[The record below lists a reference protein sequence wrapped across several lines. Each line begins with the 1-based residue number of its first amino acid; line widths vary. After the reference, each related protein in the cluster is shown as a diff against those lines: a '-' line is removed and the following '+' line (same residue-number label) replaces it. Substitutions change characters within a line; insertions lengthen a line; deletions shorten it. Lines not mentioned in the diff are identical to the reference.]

1 MMIRINLLPVR
12 QAAKK
17 EAGRQFLVVTVGVL
31 LLTLGGNFL
40 WWRARDAE
48 LQKKTDAVNAAA
60 QRIAELDRVIGE
72 VNNLEK
78 KRKEVQQKLDE
89 LEKLK
94 KKKGGPVRMMDAL
107 ATCIP
112 PKAQVLE
119 FVEDKGGVK
128 LTGLAESHEDVSDFL
143 RGLNAIV
150 WTPKGLGRVV
160 ERKREAPQARVELLT
175 SEGAMEDFAVND
187 LGYFFSGIELKSSEQ
202 TNAPATANNK
212 TDRKIVKFEVAM
224 SANYAI

>member
-17 EAGRQFLVVTVGVL
+17 EAGRQFLVISVGVL
-31 LLTLGGNFL
+31 ILTLGGNFL
-40 WWRARDAE
+40 WYRSRDAE
-48 LQKKTDAVNAAA
+48 LKKKTDAVNAAV
-60 QRIAELDRVIGE
+60 QRIAELDKVIGE

-78 KRKEVQQKLDE
+78 KRKDVQAKLDE

-94 KKKGGPVRMMDAL
+94 KKKGGPVRLLDAL

-112 PKAQVLE
+112 PKSQVTD
-119 FVEDKGGVK
+119 FAEDRGSVK

-143 RGLNAIV
+143 RGLNSIV

-160 ERKREAPQARVELLT
+160 ERKRDAKNARVELLT
-175 SEGAMEDFAVND
+175 GEGSMEDFSVDD
-187 LGYFFSGIELKSSEQ
+187 LAYFFTGVELKSSEL
-202 TNAPATANNK
+202 TTAQGK
-212 TDRKIVKFEVAM
+212 DKKAVKFDVQL